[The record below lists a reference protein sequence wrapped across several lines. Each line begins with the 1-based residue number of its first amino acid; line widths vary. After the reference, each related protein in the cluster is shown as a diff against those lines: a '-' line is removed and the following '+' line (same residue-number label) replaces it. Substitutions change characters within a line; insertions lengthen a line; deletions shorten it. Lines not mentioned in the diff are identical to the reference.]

1 MSPISPPCVL
11 SPYLFLHYHYHMNQV
26 NSQSEEVK
34 EPVTG
39 QKSDVYRIHT
49 KDNRE
54 IVLVGTAHI
63 SQISKDLVHETIEN
77 EAPDTVCVEL
87 DEGRL
92 KSIQDPN
99 RWKNTDLRD
108 VIKKKQLA
116 TLIANLVLG
125 SYQKRMGAQTGVKP
139 GSELKEAVDVAN
151 EKNIPIVLAD
161 RDIKITLKR
170 TWACTPWYRKFSLL
184 GGLFASIFDKT
195 EISEEE
201 LQKIKEKDALNS
213 MMQEFGKT
221 FPEVKQ
227 VLIDERDQ
235 FLASKIKNAQGDKVV
250 AVIGAG
256 HLRGIASIIEE
267 DKELPSEE
275 SISVIPKGTAI
286 WKIIGWSITLA
297 IIASIVLVG
306 YFAGIEKAGQLSLQW
321 AMLTGGGAMLGAI
334 IAGGHPLTILVALVM
349 APFTGLTP
357 LIGVG
362 FFTALTQ
369 VYVRPPRVSE
379 METLTDDIWQVKR
392 WWKNRVTRVILCF
405 LCPGIPAIIGKILAI
420 FKIYQA
426 F

>member
-1 MSPISPPCVL
+1 
-11 SPYLFLHYHYHMNQV
+11 MNE
-26 NSQSEEVK
+26 NS
-34 EPVTG
+34 
-39 QKSDVYRIHT
+39 DIYRIK
-49 KDNRE
+49 KDDRE
-54 IVLVGTAHI
+54 IVLIGTAHI
-63 SQISKDLVHETIEN
+63 SQVSKDLVRATIEA

-92 KSIQDPN
+92 KSIKEPD
-99 RWKNTDLRD
+99 RWKKTDLKQ
-108 VIKKKQLA
+108 VIKNKQLG

-139 GSELKEAVDVAN
+139 GSELKEAVDCA
-151 EKNIPIVLAD
+151 EGRGAELVLAD
-161 RDIKITLKR
+161 RDIKITLRR
-170 TWACTPWYRKFSLL
+170 TWACTPWYRKLSLL

-195 EISEEE
+195 EVSEED
-201 LQKIKEKDALNS
+201 LAKIKEQDALS
-213 MMQEFGKT
+213 AMMQDFGKS

-235 FLASKIKNAQGDKVV
+235 FLASKIKNAPGKKIV
-250 AVIGAG
+250 AVVGAG
-256 HLRGIASIIEE
+256 HMNGIAKIIEE
-267 DKELPSEE
+267 DRELPSEE
-275 SISVIPKGTAI
+275 SISVIPKSAPI
-286 WKIIGWSITLA
+286 WKIIGWAIPVA
-297 IIASIVLVG
+297 IIASIIAVG
-306 YFAGIEKAGQLSLQW
+306 VHAGFEKAGELSLQW
-321 AMLTGGGAMLGAI
+321 AMLTGGGAMLGTV
-334 IAGGHPLTILVALVM
+334 IAGGHPVTILVALVA

-369 VYVRPPRVSE
+369 VYMRPPRVSE
-379 METLTDDIWQVKR
+379 METLADDIWQVRR

>member
-1 MSPISPPCVL
+1 
-11 SPYLFLHYHYHMNQV
+11 MN
-26 NSQSEEVK
+26 E
-34 EPVTG
+34 
-39 QKSDVYRIHT
+39 KSDIYRIK
-49 KDNRE
+49 KDDRE
-54 IVLVGTAHI
+54 FVLIGTAHI
-63 SQISKDLVHETIEN
+63 SQVSKDLVRATIEA

-92 KSIQDPN
+92 KSIKEPD
-99 RWKNTDLRD
+99 RWKKTDLKQ
-108 VIKKKQLA
+108 VIKNKQLG

-139 GSELKEAVDVAN
+139 GSELKEAVDCA
-151 EKNIPIVLAD
+151 EGRGAELVLAD
-161 RDIKITLKR
+161 RDIKITLRR
-170 TWACTPWYRKFSLL
+170 TWACTPWYRKLSLL

-195 EISEEE
+195 EVSEED
-201 LQKIKEKDALNS
+201 LAKIKEQDALS
-213 MMQEFGKT
+213 AMMQDFGKS

-235 FLASKIKNAQGDKVV
+235 FLASKIKNAPGKKIV
-250 AVIGAG
+250 AVVGAG
-256 HLRGIASIIEE
+256 HMNGIAKIIEE
-267 DKELPSEE
+267 DRELPSEE
-275 SISVIPKGTAI
+275 SISVIPKSAPI
-286 WKIIGWSITLA
+286 WKIIGWAIPVA
-297 IIASIVLVG
+297 IIASIIAVG
-306 YFAGIEKAGQLSLQW
+306 VHAGFEKAGELSLQW
-321 AMLTGGGAMLGAI
+321 AMLTGGGAMLGTV
-334 IAGGHPLTILVALVM
+334 IAGGHPVTILVALVA

-369 VYVRPPRVSE
+369 VYMRPPRVSE
-379 METLTDDIWQVKR
+379 METLADDIWQVRR

>member
-1 MSPISPPCVL
+1 
-11 SPYLFLHYHYHMNQV
+11 MNESY
-26 NSQSEEVK
+26 SQSEEIK

-39 QKSDVYRIHT
+39 KSDVYRIHT
-49 KDNRE
+49 KDNRD
-54 IVLVGTAHI
+54 IILVGTAHI
-63 SQISKDLVHETIEN
+63 SQVSKDLVHETIEN
-77 EAPDTVCVEL
+77 ESPDTVCVEL

-161 RDIKITLKR
+161 RDIKITLRR

-213 MMQEFGKT
+213 MMQEFGNT

-235 FLASKIKNAQGDKVV
+235 FLASKIKNAQGNKVV

-256 HLRGIASIIEE
+256 HMRGIASIIEE

-275 SISVIPKGTAI
+275 SISVIPKGTVI
-286 WKIIGWSITLA
+286 WKILGWSITLA

-321 AMLTGGGAMLGAI
+321 VMFTGGGAMFGAI

-420 FKIYQA
+420 LKIYQA

>member
-1 MSPISPPCVL
+1 ML
-11 SPYLFLHYHYHMNQV
+11 SFKAMN
-26 NSQSEEVK
+26 E
-34 EPVTG
+34 
-39 QKSDVYRIHT
+39 KSDIYRIK
-49 KDNRE
+49 KDDRE
-54 IVLVGTAHI
+54 FVLIGTAHI
-63 SQISKDLVHETIEN
+63 SQVSKDLVRATIEA

-92 KSIQDPN
+92 KSIKEPD
-99 RWKNTDLRD
+99 RWKKTELKQ
-108 VIKKKQLA
+108 VIKNKQLG

-139 GSELKEAVDVAN
+139 GSELKEAVDCA
-151 EKNIPIVLAD
+151 EGRGAELVLAD
-161 RDIKITLKR
+161 RDIKITLRR
-170 TWACTPWYRKFSLL
+170 TWACTPWYRKLSLL

-195 EISEEE
+195 EVSEED
-201 LQKIKEKDALNS
+201 LAKIKEQDALS
-213 MMQEFGKT
+213 AMMQDFGKS

-235 FLASKIKNAQGDKVV
+235 FLASKIKNAPGKKIV
-250 AVIGAG
+250 AVVGAG
-256 HLRGIASIIEE
+256 HMNGIAKIIEE
-267 DKELPSEE
+267 DRELPSEE
-275 SISVIPKGTAI
+275 SISVIPKSAPI
-286 WKIIGWSITLA
+286 WKIIGWAIPVA
-297 IIASIVLVG
+297 IIASIIAVG
-306 YFAGIEKAGQLSLQW
+306 VHAGFEKAGKLSLQW
-321 AMLTGGGAMLGAI
+321 AMLTGGGAMLGTV
-334 IAGGHPLTILVALVM
+334 IAGGHPVTILVALVA

-369 VYVRPPRVSE
+369 VYMRPPRVSE
-379 METLTDDIWQVKR
+379 METLADDIWQVRR

>member
-1 MSPISPPCVL
+1 MSENADI
-11 SPYLFLHYHYHMNQV
+11 
-26 NSQSEEVK
+26 
-34 EPVTG
+34 
-39 QKSDVYRIHT
+39 YRIST
-49 KDNRE
+49 PDSRE

-63 SQISKDLVHETIEN
+63 SQVSKELVRKTIE
-77 EAPDTVCVEL
+77 EEKPDTVCVEL
-87 DEGRL
+87 DAGRMQSL
-92 KSIQDPN
+92 KDPD
-99 RWKNTDLRD
+99 RWKKTDLKE

-125 SYQKRMGAQTGVKP
+125 SYQKRMGKQTGVKP
-139 GSELKEAVDVAN
+139 GAELKEAVDVSESAG
-151 EKNIPIVLAD
+151 IPIVLAD

-170 TWACTPWYRKFSLL
+170 AWACTRWYRKLSLL

-201 LQKIKEKDALNS
+201 LEKIKEQDSLSA

-235 FLASKIKNAQGDKVV
+235 FLASKIKSAAGKKVV
-250 AVIGAG
+250 AIVGAG
-256 HLRGIASIIEE
+256 HMKGIAKTIEQ
-267 DKELPSEE
+267 DLELPSEE
-275 SISVIPKGTAI
+275 SITTIPKSAPI
-286 WKIIGWSITLA
+286 WKIIGWAIPVA
-297 IIASIVLVG
+297 IIASIVYIG
-306 YFAGIEKAGQLSLQW
+306 YQAGIEKAGELSLKW
-321 AMLTGGGAMLGAI
+321 AMLTGGGAMLGTV

-369 VYVRPPRVSE
+369 VYMRPPRVEE
-379 METLTDDIWQVKR
+379 METLSEDIWQVKH

-405 LCPGIPAIIGKILAI
+405 LCPGIPAIVGKILAI
-420 FKIYQA
+420 FQIYQA

>member
-1 MSPISPPCVL
+1 ML
-11 SPYLFLHYHYHMNQV
+11 SFRAMN
-26 NSQSEEVK
+26 E
-34 EPVTG
+34 
-39 QKSDVYRIHT
+39 KSDIYRIK
-49 KDNRE
+49 KDDRE
-54 IVLVGTAHI
+54 IVLIGTAHI
-63 SQISKDLVHETIEN
+63 SQVSKDLVRATIEA

-92 KSIQDPN
+92 KSIKEPD
-99 RWKNTDLRD
+99 RWKKTDLKQ
-108 VIKKKQLA
+108 VIKNKQLG

-139 GSELKEAVDVAN
+139 GSELKEAVDCA
-151 EKNIPIVLAD
+151 EGRGAELVLAD
-161 RDIKITLKR
+161 RDIKITLRR
-170 TWACTPWYRKFSLL
+170 TWACTPWYRKLSLL

-195 EISEEE
+195 EVSEED
-201 LQKIKEKDALNS
+201 LAKIKEQDALS
-213 MMQEFGKT
+213 AMMQDFGKS

-235 FLASKIKNAQGDKVV
+235 FLASKIKNAPGKKIV
-250 AVIGAG
+250 AVVGAG
-256 HLRGIASIIEE
+256 HMNGIAKIIEE
-267 DKELPSEE
+267 DRELPSEE
-275 SISVIPKGTAI
+275 SISVIPKSAPI
-286 WKIIGWSITLA
+286 WKIIGWAIPVA
-297 IIASIVLVG
+297 IIASIIAVG
-306 YFAGIEKAGQLSLQW
+306 VHAGFEKAGELSLQW
-321 AMLTGGGAMLGAI
+321 AMLTGGGAMLGTV
-334 IAGGHPLTILVALVM
+334 IAGGHPVTILVALVA

-369 VYVRPPRVSE
+369 VYMRPPRVSE
-379 METLTDDIWQVKR
+379 METLADDIWQVKR

>member
-1 MSPISPPCVL
+1 MSENADI
-11 SPYLFLHYHYHMNQV
+11 
-26 NSQSEEVK
+26 
-34 EPVTG
+34 
-39 QKSDVYRIHT
+39 YRIST
-49 KDNRE
+49 PDSRE

-63 SQISKDLVHETIEN
+63 SQVSKELVRKTIE
-77 EAPDTVCVEL
+77 EEKPDTVCVEL
-87 DEGRL
+87 DAGRMQSL
-92 KSIQDPN
+92 KDPD
-99 RWKNTDLRD
+99 RWKKTDLKE

-125 SYQKRMGAQTGVKP
+125 SYQKRMGKQTGVKP
-139 GSELKEAVDVAN
+139 GAELKEAVDVSESAG
-151 EKNIPIVLAD
+151 IPIVLAD

-170 TWACTPWYRKFSLL
+170 AWACTRWYRKLSLL

-201 LQKIKEKDALNS
+201 LEKIKEQDSLSA

-235 FLASKIKNAQGDKVV
+235 FLASKIKSAAGKKVV
-250 AVIGAG
+250 AVVGAG
-256 HLRGIASIIEE
+256 HMKGIAKTIEQ
-267 DKELPSEE
+267 DLELPSEE
-275 SISVIPKGTAI
+275 SITTIPKSAPI
-286 WKIIGWSITLA
+286 WKIIGWAIPVA
-297 IIASIVLVG
+297 IIASIVYIG
-306 YFAGIEKAGQLSLQW
+306 YQAGIEKAGELSLKW
-321 AMLTGGGAMLGAI
+321 AMLTGGGAMLGTV

-369 VYVRPPRVSE
+369 VYMRPPRVEE
-379 METLTDDIWQVKR
+379 METLSEDIWQVKH

-405 LCPGIPAIIGKILAI
+405 LCPGIPAIVGKILAI
-420 FKIYQA
+420 FQIYQA

>member
-1 MSPISPPCVL
+1 MSENADI
-11 SPYLFLHYHYHMNQV
+11 
-26 NSQSEEVK
+26 
-34 EPVTG
+34 
-39 QKSDVYRIHT
+39 YRINSA
-49 KDNRE
+49 DGRE
-54 IVLVGTAHI
+54 IILIGTAHI
-63 SQISKDLVHETIEN
+63 SQNSKELVRETIEN
-77 EAPDTVCVEL
+77 ESPDTVCVEL
-87 DEGRL
+87 DEGRFKSL
-92 KSIQDPN
+92 KEPD
-99 RWKNTDLRD
+99 RWKNTDLKQ

-139 GSELKEAVDVAN
+139 GAELKEAA
-151 EKNIPIVLAD
+151 ETAESKGAQLVLAD

-170 TWACTPWYRKFSLL
+170 TWACTPWYRKLSLL

-201 LQKIKEKDALNS
+201 LDKIKEQDALSS
-213 MMQEFGKT
+213 MMQEFGKS

-235 FLASKIKNAQGDKVV
+235 FLASKIKSAPGKKIV
-250 AVIGAG
+250 AVVGAG
-256 HLRGIASIIEE
+256 HMRGIANIIET
-267 DKELPSEE
+267 DKEIPSEE
-275 SISVIPKGTAI
+275 SICVIPKGSPI
-286 WKIIGWSITLA
+286 WKIIGWAIPIA
-297 IIASIVLVG
+297 IIASILFVG
-306 YFAGIEKAGQLSLQW
+306 YEAGFKKAGELSLQW
-321 AMLTGGGAMLGAI
+321 AMLTGGGAMLGTI

-357 LIGVG
+357 LVGVG

-369 VYVRPPRVSE
+369 VYMRPPRVQE
-379 METLTDDIWQVKR
+379 METLSDDIWQVKR

>member
-1 MSPISPPCVL
+1 
-11 SPYLFLHYHYHMNQV
+11 MNE
-26 NSQSEEVK
+26 NA
-34 EPVTG
+34 
-39 QKSDVYRIHT
+39 DIYRIQ
-49 KDNRE
+49 KDDRE
-54 IVLVGTAHI
+54 YILIGTAHI
-63 SQISKDLVHETIEN
+63 SQASKELVRETIEA
-77 EAPDTVCVEL
+77 EIPDTVCVEL

-92 KSIQDPN
+92 NSIKDPD
-99 RWKNTDLRD
+99 RWKKMDLKQ

-139 GSELKEAVDVAN
+139 GSELKEAVNVAE
-151 EKNIPIVLAD
+151 EKGAELVLAD

-170 TWACTPWYRKFSLL
+170 TWACTPWYRKLNLL
-184 GGLFASIFDKT
+184 AGLFASIFDKT
-195 EISEEE
+195 EVSEEE
-201 LQKIKEKDALNS
+201 LAKIKEQDALSS
-213 MMQEFGKT
+213 MMQDFGKS

-235 FLASKIKNAQGDKVV
+235 FLASKIKNAPGKKIIAVV
-250 AVIGAG
+250 GAG
-256 HLRGIASIIEE
+256 HMRGIAQIIEQ

-275 SISVIPKGTAI
+275 SISVIPKSAPI
-286 WKIIGWSITLA
+286 WKIIGWAIPVA
-297 IIASIVLVG
+297 IIASIIAVG
-306 YFAGIEKAGQLSLQW
+306 VHTGAEKAGELSLQW
-321 AMLTGGGAMLGAI
+321 AMLTGGGAMLGTI
-334 IAGGHPLTILVALVM
+334 IAGGHPLTVLVALVA

-369 VYVRPPRVSE
+369 VYMRPPRVSE
-379 METLTDDIWQVKR
+379 METLADDVWQIRR

-426 F
+426 M

>member
-1 MSPISPPCVL
+1 
-11 SPYLFLHYHYHMNQV
+11 MNET
-26 NSQSEEVK
+26 NSQSEEIK
-34 EPVTG
+34 EPVSG
-39 QKSDVYRIHT
+39 GKSDVYRIHT

-63 SQISKDLVHETIEN
+63 SQVSKDLVHETIEA
-77 EAPDTVCVEL
+77 ESPDTVCVEL
-87 DEGRL
+87 DDGRL
-92 KSIQDPN
+92 KSIQDPD

-151 EKNIPIVLAD
+151 SKNIPLVLAD
-161 RDIKITLKR
+161 RDIKITLRR

-235 FLASKIKNAQGDKVV
+235 FLAS
-250 AVIGAG
+250 
-256 HLRGIASIIEE
+256 IIEE

-275 SISVIPKGTAI
+275 SISVIPKGASL
-286 WKIIGWSITLA
+286 WKIIGWTITFL
-297 IIASIVLVG
+297 IIASIALIG
-306 YFAGIEKAGQLSLQW
+306 YVAGIEKAGQLSLQW
-321 AMLTGGGAMLGAI
+321 AMLTGGGAMLGTI
-334 IAGGHPLTILVALVM
+334 IAGGHPVTILVALIM

-369 VYVRPPRVSE
+369 VYMRPPRVQE

>member
-1 MSPISPPCVL
+1 ML
-11 SPYLFLHYHYHMNQV
+11 SFKAMN
-26 NSQSEEVK
+26 E
-34 EPVTG
+34 
-39 QKSDVYRIHT
+39 KSDIYRIK
-49 KDNRE
+49 KDDRE
-54 IVLVGTAHI
+54 FVLIGTAHI
-63 SQISKDLVHETIEN
+63 SQVSKDLVRATIEA

-92 KSIQDPN
+92 KSIKEPD
-99 RWKNTDLRD
+99 RWKKTDLKQ
-108 VIKKKQLA
+108 VIKNKQLG

-139 GSELKEAVDVAN
+139 GSELKEAVDCA
-151 EKNIPIVLAD
+151 EGRGAELVLAD
-161 RDIKITLKR
+161 RDIKITLRR
-170 TWACTPWYRKFSLL
+170 TWACTPWYRKLSLL

-195 EISEEE
+195 EVSEED
-201 LQKIKEKDALNS
+201 LAKIKEQDALS
-213 MMQEFGKT
+213 AMMQDFGKS

-235 FLASKIKNAQGDKVV
+235 FLASKIKNAPGKKIV
-250 AVIGAG
+250 AVVGAG
-256 HLRGIASIIEE
+256 HMNGIAKIIEE
-267 DKELPSEE
+267 DRELPSEE
-275 SISVIPKGTAI
+275 SISVIPKSAPI
-286 WKIIGWSITLA
+286 WKIIGWVIPVA
-297 IIASIVLVG
+297 IIASIIAVG
-306 YFAGIEKAGQLSLQW
+306 VHAGFEKAGELSLQW
-321 AMLTGGGAMLGAI
+321 AMLTGGGAMLGTV
-334 IAGGHPLTILVALVM
+334 IAGGHPVTILVALVA

-369 VYVRPPRVSE
+369 VYMRPPRVSE
-379 METLTDDIWQVKR
+379 METLADDIWQVRR

>member
-1 MSPISPPCVL
+1 MSENADI
-11 SPYLFLHYHYHMNQV
+11 
-26 NSQSEEVK
+26 
-34 EPVTG
+34 
-39 QKSDVYRIHT
+39 YRIKT
-49 KDNRE
+49 SDDRE
-54 IVLVGTAHI
+54 IVLIGTAHI
-63 SQISKDLVHETIEN
+63 SKVSKELVRETIEN
-77 EAPDTVCVEL
+77 EKPDTICVEL
-87 DEGRL
+87 DEGRA
-92 KSIQDPN
+92 KSIQDPE
-99 RWKNTDLRD
+99 RWKKTDLKE

-125 SYQKRMGAQTGVKP
+125 SYQKRMGEQTGVKP
-139 GSELKEAVDVAN
+139 GSELKEAVDLAS
-151 EKNIPIVLAD
+151 EKEIPVVLAD
-161 RDIKITLKR
+161 RDIKITLRR

-201 LQKIKEKDALNS
+201 LAKIKEQDALNS
-213 MMQEFGKT
+213 MMQEFGKS

-235 FLASKIKNAQGDKVV
+235 VLASKIKNAPGQKVV
-250 AVIGAG
+250 AVVGAG
-256 HLRGIASIIEE
+256 HMKGIAGIIEG

-275 SISVIPKGTAI
+275 SISVIPKGAPI
-286 WKIIGWSITLA
+286 WKIIGWAIPLA
-297 IIASIVLVG
+297 IVASIIFVG
-306 YFAGIEKAGQLSLQW
+306 YKAGVEKAGELSLQW
-321 AMLTGGGAMLGAI
+321 AMLTGGGAMLGTI
-334 IAGGHPLTILVALVM
+334 IAGGHPLTILVALVA

-369 VYVRPPRVSE
+369 VYMRPPRVSE
-379 METLTDDIWQVKR
+379 METLSDDIWQVKR

-420 FKIYQA
+420 FQIYQA

>member
-1 MSPISPPCVL
+1 
-11 SPYLFLHYHYHMNQV
+11 MN
-26 NSQSEEVK
+26 E
-34 EPVTG
+34 
-39 QKSDVYRIHT
+39 KSDIYRIK
-49 KDNRE
+49 KDDRE
-54 IVLVGTAHI
+54 FVLIGTAHI
-63 SQISKDLVHETIEN
+63 SQVSKDLVRATIEA

-92 KSIQDPN
+92 KSIKEPD
-99 RWKNTDLRD
+99 RWKKTDLKQ
-108 VIKKKQLA
+108 VIKNKQLG

-139 GSELKEAVDVAN
+139 GSELKEAVDCA
-151 EKNIPIVLAD
+151 EGRGAELVLAD
-161 RDIKITLKR
+161 RDIKITLRR
-170 TWACTPWYRKFSLL
+170 TWACTPWYRKLSLL

-195 EISEEE
+195 EVSEED
-201 LQKIKEKDALNS
+201 LAKIKEQDALS
-213 MMQEFGKT
+213 AMMQDFGKS

-235 FLASKIKNAQGDKVV
+235 FLASKIKTAPGKKIV
-250 AVIGAG
+250 AVVGAG
-256 HLRGIASIIEE
+256 HMNGIAKIIEE
-267 DKELPSEE
+267 DRELPSEE
-275 SISVIPKGTAI
+275 SISVIPKSAPI
-286 WKIIGWSITLA
+286 WKIIGWAIPVA
-297 IIASIVLVG
+297 IIASIIAVG
-306 YFAGIEKAGQLSLQW
+306 VHAGFEKAGELSLQW
-321 AMLTGGGAMLGAI
+321 AMLTGGGAMLGTV
-334 IAGGHPLTILVALVM
+334 IAGGHPVTILVALVA

-369 VYVRPPRVSE
+369 VYMRPPRVSE
-379 METLTDDIWQVKR
+379 METLADDIWQVKR

>member
-1 MSPISPPCVL
+1 
-11 SPYLFLHYHYHMNQV
+11 MN
-26 NSQSEEVK
+26 E
-34 EPVTG
+34 
-39 QKSDVYRIHT
+39 KSDIYRIK
-49 KDNRE
+49 KDDRE
-54 IVLVGTAHI
+54 FVLIGTAHI
-63 SQISKDLVHETIEN
+63 SQVSKDLVRTTIEA

-92 KSIQDPN
+92 KSIKEPD
-99 RWKNTDLRD
+99 RWKKTDLKQ
-108 VIKKKQLA
+108 VIKNKQLG

-139 GSELKEAVDVAN
+139 GSELKEAVDCA
-151 EKNIPIVLAD
+151 EGRGAELVLAD
-161 RDIKITLKR
+161 RDIKITLRR
-170 TWACTPWYRKFSLL
+170 TWACTPWYRKLSLL

-195 EISEEE
+195 EVSEED
-201 LQKIKEKDALNS
+201 LAKIKEQDALS
-213 MMQEFGKT
+213 AMMQDFGKS

-235 FLASKIKNAQGDKVV
+235 FLASKIKNAPGKKIV
-250 AVIGAG
+250 AVVGAG
-256 HLRGIASIIEE
+256 HMNGIAKIIEE
-267 DKELPSEE
+267 DRELPSEE
-275 SISVIPKGTAI
+275 SISVIPKSAPI
-286 WKIIGWSITLA
+286 WKIIGWAIPVA
-297 IIASIVLVG
+297 IIASIIAVG
-306 YFAGIEKAGQLSLQW
+306 VHAGFEKAGELSLQW
-321 AMLTGGGAMLGAI
+321 AMLTGGGAMLGTV
-334 IAGGHPLTILVALVM
+334 IAGGHPVTILVALVA

-369 VYVRPPRVSE
+369 VYMRPPRVSE
-379 METLTDDIWQVKR
+379 METLADDIWQVRR